1 MLGAMRAR
9 QIHDTQGMTP
19 QPSKPF
25 ALRMSPADDPPETPH
40 ELRRFRATVFKEP
53 SSKRAGWPSLGW
65 VLFAQAVLMAGAL
78 VAMFPVTPT
87 RPMLLRGVVVL
98 SCVLVI
104 TAWCIHVLGK
114 RHERCV
120 RKIERIIED
129 EVWDRSAEEIGARDA
144 IILSLGHAA
153 ESRDMISG
161 QHVRRVAAYSE
172 ALARSY
178 CAVNTH
184 NPSDADE
191 LAGHVRL
198 AAVVH
203 DIGKTGVP
211 DAVLLKPCRLTP
223 DERSIMEM
231 HTTFGVQT
239 LEGITQDWASC
250 SLLRVTRNVIKH
262 HHERWDGNGY
272 PSKLAGE
279 AIPLEAR
286 LVAVADVYDALT
298 SPRAYKNS
306 ISHEEAVKIISDSS
320 GTHFDPAVVTA
331 FLAVREEFRKIGASL
346 ADARGVSLAA

>member
-1 MLGAMRAR
+1 
-9 QIHDTQGMTP
+9 MTP